1 MMKFNHLVAEKS
13 LENGRK
19 GNKKMSGNKRNMLYF
34 DPATL
39 AEAELTYSDSS
50 YDVVF
55 FAPQNRIF
63 LIEKGF
69 DEAARVLKPKGT
81 LIFKW
86 SDEQIPIQKVLKVI
100 NFKSLT
106 DTRGN
111 KHCLILDEVHDD
123 GEWINEFVDSIGSS
137 TLDIQ
142 IDDMG
147 IDIPPEGDAESKKM
161 DGQEIS
167 EILQDLERI
176 LSNEENTCK

>member
-1 MMKFNHLVAEKS
+1 
-13 LENGRK
+13 
-19 GNKKMSGNKRNMLYF
+19 MSGNKRNILYF

-39 AEAELTYSDSS
+39 AEAELPYSDSS

-86 SDEQIPIQKVLKVI
+86 SDEQTPIQKVLKVI
-100 NFKSLT
+100 NFKSLFT

-111 KHCLILDEVHDD
+111 KHCLIIDEVHDD

-142 IDDMG
+142 IDD
-147 IDIPPEGDAESKKM
+147 DIGTESPPELDCVDACNHTVAEETELNSEEVGSEKVDKQKIIETLKEFGWWSK
-161 DGQEIS
+161 DE
-167 EILQDLERI
+167 
-176 LSNEENTCK
+176 

>member
-1 MMKFNHLVAEKS
+1 
-13 LENGRK
+13 
-19 GNKKMSGNKRNMLYF
+19 MSGNKRNMLYF

-39 AEAELTYSDSS
+39 AEAELPYSDSS

-55 FAPQNRIF
+55 FAPQSRIF

-86 SDEQIPIQKVLKVI
+86 SDEQTPIQKVLKVI
-100 NFKSLT
+100 NFKSLN

-111 KHCLILDEVHDD
+111 KHCLIIDEVHDD

-167 EILQDLERI
+167 EILQDLGRI
-176 LSNEENTCK
+176 LSNEENTCR